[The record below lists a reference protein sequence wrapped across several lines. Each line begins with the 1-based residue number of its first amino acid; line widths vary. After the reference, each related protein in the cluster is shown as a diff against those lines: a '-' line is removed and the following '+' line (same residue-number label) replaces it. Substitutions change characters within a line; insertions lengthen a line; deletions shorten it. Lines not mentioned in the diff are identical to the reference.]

1 MHELSVCQG
10 LIGQVER
17 LAAEHKAERVTRIL
31 VLVGPLSG
39 VEAPLLER
47 AFTIARMGTLAEDAE
62 LEVHEMPVRV
72 WCDACREETE
82 ASLNRLVC
90 GKCGDWHVTLRSGD
104 ELLLKSVAL
113 DIPEEEPAEAG

>member
-17 LAAEHKAERVTRIL
+17 LVAEHGAKRVTRIL

-47 AFTIARMGTLAEDAE
+47 AFTIARMGTSAEDAE

-72 WCDACREETE
+72 WCDTCQMETE
-82 ASLNRLVC
+82 AALNRLVC
-90 GKCGDWHVTLRSGD
+90 GNCGDWHVTLRSGD

-113 DIPEEEPAEAG
+113 DIPEQEPAAAG